1 LWKEKLYGATDNEG
15 GQYDWIALK
24 FDGDTRVSR
33 ATSYEISESKKD
45 LEKLIKEK
53 YSVRDIQTLLLEY
66 SARAAGGDAIAKGN
80 IALMSGPRF
89 ANAQFT
95 LGVIDFNA
103 ENKKGEL
110 GDFKEAVKWWRKAA
124 SQGHETALILLKDTL
139 DKHPK
144 LVED

>member
-1 LWKEKLYGATDNEG
+1 M
-15 GQYDWIALK
+15 
-24 FDGDTRVSR
+24 
-33 ATSYEISESKKD
+33 
-45 LEKLIKEK
+45 
-53 YSVRDIQTLLLEY
+53 LLEY
-66 SARAAGGDAIAKGN
+66 SAKTEGGDAIAQDN
-80 IALMSGPRF
+80 IALMSGSRV
-89 ANAQFT
+89 ANIQFS
-95 LGVIDFNA
+95 LGVIYFNA